1 MLDMVNNTN
10 GPVAFCQG
18 SGMQPVPRYNS
29 WGFAHSSPQAVL
41 IKDRLL
47 MTKVIIYPLRL
58 LHDVALP
65 CRIFNGLFATRKKR
79 AVIPFLQR

>member
-1 MLDMVNNTN
+1 
-10 GPVAFCQG
+10 
-18 SGMQPVPRYNS
+18 
-29 WGFAHSSPQAVL
+29 
-41 IKDRLL
+41 